1 MRISLPEN
9 MPDGLLIIKDG
20 ESIKEPI
27 GERPGGD

>member
-27 GERPGGD
+27 VERPGED